1 MILATGSG
9 TRFQSP
15 VPKLLAPVVQGQGML
30 ELLLRLLLEE
40 IPGDQLTIEVRPMPP
55 GTSHPRQLQPLPVQL
70 RRAEAG
76 DQVAAV
82 AEGGEAG
89 VGAEEGGGQLV
100 AEQQGDGGGRIRS
113 PPAGSSSR

>member
-55 GTSHPRQLQPLPVQL
+55 GTSHPSQHLPVQL

-82 AEGGEAG
+82 VEGGEAG
-89 VGAEEGGGQLV
+89 VGAEEGGYILRQR
-100 AEQQGDGGGRIRS
+100 ATRRDQQPTRG
-113 PPAGSSSR
+113 